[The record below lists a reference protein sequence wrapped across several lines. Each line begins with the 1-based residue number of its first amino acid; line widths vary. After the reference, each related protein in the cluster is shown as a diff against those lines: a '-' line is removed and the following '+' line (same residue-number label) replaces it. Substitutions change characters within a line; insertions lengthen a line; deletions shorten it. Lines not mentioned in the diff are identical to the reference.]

1 MHPTA
6 AEGPR
11 ANPKG
16 ALGPYRGEDPL
27 GTLAGD
33 SLINGRKGG
42 PMKKWLVMAVFVAG
56 AFGLMR
62 LAAARR
68 VGSEPRKTIWEKLE
82 ARMEEMPEDFPPR
95 VMFDNVAA
103 AKENT
108 ERILEILGKGGSAAA
123 QEPADAEAG

>member
-1 MHPTA
+1 
-6 AEGPR
+6 
-11 ANPKG
+11 
-16 ALGPYRGEDPL
+16 
-27 GTLAGD
+27 
-33 SLINGRKGG
+33 
-42 PMKKWLVMAVFVAG
+42 MKKWLVMAVFVAG